1 MPWIHIDD
9 LVGLFYEAIT
19 NEKMHGIYNGVAP
32 QHVTNKELSKAIAQT
47 LHKPFFMPAVP
58 AFVLKLILGEM
69 AVIVLEGVKVSAEK
83 TKGIPFNFKYPELKG
98 ALENL
103 LR

>member
-1 MPWIHIDD
+1 
-9 LVGLFYEAIT
+9 
-19 NEKMHGIYNGVAP
+19 
-32 QHVTNKELSKAIAQT
+32 
-47 LHKPFFMPAVP
+47 MPAVP